1 MSDFI
6 EQQSERV
13 LELARRVDARANS
26 IPPIGVLLQAVRAFN
41 EDRCSL
47 LAAAL
52 SYYALLSLFPLAL
65 FILVVASQFVETE
78 TATRAVTRFITAY
91 LPSGSVMVRTTLE
104 EVTRLRGALTLF
116 SATGLLWSGS
126 NVFNTIQL
134 GINRA
139 FRAPSERPLWR
150 ERLVSLGMV
159 IGAGILFILSFTMTT
174 ALRLALHYR
183 LLQRNTL
190 MFELL
195 PIAGSILLGT
205 GIFGMLYRYLPFH
218 ANIRWRDVWLSAL
231 VASVLWEIA
240 KLIFAWYITNLAL
253 LNMVYGSLGT
263 IIAVMLWGYISAVIL
278 LMGAEIAAAQTHA
291 RQRDRTGTEWWA
303 VVSP

>member
-1 MSDFI
+1 MINFV
-6 EQQSERV
+6 ERQSQRA
-13 LELARRVDARANS
+13 LELARVAEARANA
-26 IPPIGVLLQAVRAFN
+26 IPPLGVLLQAGRAFN

-78 TATRAVTRFITAY
+78 TATHAVTRFITAY
-91 LPSGSVMVRTTLE
+91 LPSGSAMVRSTLQ
-104 EVTRLRGALTLF
+104 EVTRLRGALTLV
-116 SATGLLWSGS
+116 SAAGLLWSGS
-126 NVFNTIQL
+126 NVFDAIQL

-139 FRAPSERPLWR
+139 FRVPDQRPLWR
-150 ERLVSLGMV
+150 ERIVSLGMV
-159 IGAGILFILSFTMTT
+159 IGAGLLFALSFAVTT
-174 ALRLALHYR
+174 VLRLALHYR
-183 LLQRNTL
+183 LIERNTL
-190 MFELL
+190 LFELL

-205 GIFGMLYRYLPFH
+205 GIFGMLYRFLPFH
-218 ANIRWRDVWLSAL
+218 SNIRWRDVWLSAL
-231 VASVLWEIA
+231 SASVLWEIA

-263 IIAVMLWGYISAVIL
+263 IIAVMLWGYISAAIL
-278 LMGAEIAAAQTHA
+278 LIGAEIAAAQAGA
-291 RQRDRTGTEWWA
+291 RQRDKTGKEWWA

>member
-6 EQQSERV
+6 GRHSQRV
-13 LELARRVDARANS
+13 LALARGVEARANS
-26 IPPIGVLLQAVRAFN
+26 VPPISVFVQAVRAFG

-65 FILVVASQFVETE
+65 FILAVASQFVETE
-78 TATRAVTRFITAY
+78 TATRAVTRFIAAY
-91 LPSGSVMVRTTLE
+91 LPSGAVMVRSTLE
-104 EVTRLRGALTLF
+104 QVTRLRGALTLV
-116 SATGLLWSGS
+116 SAAGLLWSGS
-126 NVFNTIQL
+126 NVFDTIQL

-139 FRAPSERPLWR
+139 FRVPNQRPLWR
-150 ERLVSLGMV
+150 ERIVSLGMV
-159 IGAGILFILSFTMTT
+159 MGAGILFALSFVMTT

-183 LLQRNTL
+183 LIHRDTL
-190 MFELL
+190 LFDVL
-195 PIAGSILLGT
+195 PIAGSLLLGT
-205 GIFGMLYRYLPFH
+205 GIFGMLYRHLPFH
-218 ANIRWRDVWLSAL
+218 SNIRWRDVWPSAL
-231 VASVLWEIA
+231 SASVLWEIA

-263 IIAVMLWGYISAVIL
+263 IIAVMLWGYISAAIL
-278 LMGAEIAAAQTHA
+278 LIGAEIAAVQTGA
-291 RQRDRTGTEWWA
+291 RQRDKTSKEWWA